1 MIGKLKYCLIL
12 LALAINFGGC
22 KRVSLPHSIGGRD
35 EVVLIVSD
43 KFEVDSFV
51 DALEKVEYY
60 PTEEK
65 VFNIKQVDLSDFDRY
80 KLWRNV
86 IVVGNIGDKY
96 MADLLDEEAKKSVK
110 KGEGLFMENNLWVR
124 LQTAIIITGINTEKT
139 QDMLNRS
146 AETVYEVLRKE
157 ERERFS
163 KMVYMNGY
171 QEKEKG
177 KMEDFLGASFKIP
190 FGYRLSKNED
200 GFMTYMRK
208 NPDRLV
214 TLLYRAKPIKD
225 PIAFRD
231 SLFSKYFNGDKV
243 FVESIPVISSSM
255 GENEFV
261 KLTTLDTID
270 FKGEK
275 AIKIKGVWRND
286 KIEGG
291 PMGGPFVSYV
301 FQKDGIWYF
310 LDGHVFAPGKKKWPF
325 LEEVDILLGT
335 FEKEK

>member
-1 MIGKLKYCLIL
+1 MIEKLKYCLIL
-12 LALAINFGGC
+12 LALVIKFSGC

-35 EVVLIVSD
+35 EVILIAPD
-43 KFEVDSFV
+43 KFEVDSLINV
-51 DALEKVEYY
+51 LEKVEYY
-60 PTEEK
+60 PTEEN
-65 VFNIKQVDLSDFDRY
+65 VFNVKQVDLSDFDRY
-80 KLWRNV
+80 KHWRNV
-86 IVVGNIGDKY
+86 IIVGNIDDNY
-96 MADLLDEEAKKSVK
+96 MSDLLGEEAKKAVE
-110 KGEGLFMENNLWVR
+110 KGQGLFMENNLWVR

-146 AETVYEVLRKE
+146 AVTIYQVLRKE
-157 ERERFS
+157 ERERFL

-171 QEKEKG
+171 QKKEKE
-177 KMEDFLGASFKIP
+177 KMEDFLGASFEIP
-190 FGYRLSKNED
+190 FGYRLAKNGD
-200 GFMTYMRK
+200 GFMTYIRK

-214 TLLYRAKPIKD
+214 TLLYRTEPIKK

-243 FVESIPVISSSM
+243 FVEKIPVLSSK
-255 GENEFV
+255 GETKFV
-261 KLTTLDTID
+261 ELTTSDTID

-275 AIKIKGVWRND
+275 AIQVRGVWRND
-286 KIEGG
+286 EVEGG

-301 FQKDGIWYF
+301 FQKAGIWYF

-325 LEEVDILLGT
+325 LEEVDVILNT

>member
-12 LALAINFGGC
+12 LVLAISFGGC

-35 EVVLIVSD
+35 EVILIAPD
-43 KFEVDSFV
+43 KFNVASFIDV
-51 DALEKVEYY
+51 MEKVEYY

-65 VFNIKQVDLSDFDRY
+65 VFNVKQVHLSDFDRY

-86 IVVGNIGDKY
+86 IVVGNIDDEY
-96 MADLLDEEAKKSVK
+96 MTNLLGEEAKKAIE

-139 QDMLNRS
+139 QDILNRS
-146 AETVYEVLRKE
+146 AETIYEVLRKE

-171 QEKEKG
+171 QEKEKEQ
-177 KMEDFLGASFKIP
+177 MEDFLGASFKIP

-214 TLLYRAKPIKD
+214 TLLYRTDPIKD
-225 PIAFRD
+225 PIVFRD
-231 SLFSKYFNGDKV
+231 SLFSKYFNGDEV
-243 FVESIPVISSSM
+243 FVESIPVISSK

-261 KLTTLDTID
+261 ELTTLDTVD
-270 FKGEK
+270 FKGGK

-301 FQKDGIWYF
+301 FQKDGVWYF

-325 LEEVDILLGT
+325 LEEVDIILNT
-335 FEKEK
+335 FEKEN